1 MKKVLATILALV
13 MAIGLCSV
21 SWAARPDLPQADEN
35 GVITLTDDVVLAAGK
50 EINKAGT
57 TQVTKIDLGGHK
69 LSRAGGFVLDI
80 YGDVTITNGTIEMT
94 GAASGS
100 AIWIN
105 NGAKVTIDNSVKVS
119 ATGSVNNK
127 TSFAIA
133 FDSSCDDA
141 VLTFNGAIAGENGVT
156 INGNITKNTNKISVN
171 GTIDVNELAL
181 YLAGNGITDINNG
194 ASLKGD
200 AGVEIRAGVLN
211 INGGTVE
218 STGTYSRPIANGNG
232 TTARGAALIV
242 AKHTTNQGITVNVN
256 SGNIKAAS
264 AGKAIAVSD
273 PQNTN
278 GNDVKL
284 NVAGGNVVGGIQVE
298 DSIKTAKPVAV
309 SGGTFKDIN
318 GGKVDVSE
326 YLESGKQQNAD
337 GSVGNKSTGGG
348 YYYAGPSISA
358 VLNGSNKSATD
369 YTSGDYGLIFR
380 STASYSGFQGVQ
392 VDGKA
397 LAKGNYTVEDNGG
410 TEVYLKAV
418 YLKTL
423 AAGKHT
429 VTILSSAG
437 NTSMDFTIGG
447 KTTAPQTFDAGI
459 ALYVGMAL
467 TSVAGAAF
475 AVKKRED

>member
-1 MKKVLATILALV
+1 MKKALATILALV

-21 SWAARPDLPQADEN
+21 SWAASTDLPQADEN

-218 STGTYSRPIANGNG
+218 STGTYSAPIANGNG
-232 TTARGAALIV
+232 PTASGAALIV
-242 AKHTTNQGITVNVN
+242 AEHTTNQGITVNVN

-298 DSIKTAKPVAV
+298 ESIETAKPVAV
-309 SGGTFKDIN
+309 TGGTFSRDVSTYAADNTPVASNNGTYYVGEETIQNAANNLSAGQQLKIEKGAVTIN
-318 GGKVDVSE
+318 GAE
-326 YLESGKQQNAD
+326 YRAGGNATYTKP
-337 GSVGNKSTGGG
+337 SSGG
-348 YYYAGPSISA
+348 YYYYQPTTDTKA
-358 VLNGSNKSATD
+358 NDTKGSPK
-369 YTSGDYGLIFR
+369 
-380 STASYSGFQGVQ
+380 
-392 VDGKA
+392 
-397 LAKGNYTVEDNGG
+397 
-410 TEVYLKAV
+410 
-418 YLKTL
+418 
-423 AAGKHT
+423 
-429 VTILSSAG
+429 
-437 NTSMDFTIGG
+437 
-447 KTTAPQTFDAGI
+447 TFDAGI

-467 TSVAGAAF
+467 TSAAGVAFVG
-475 AVKKRED
+475 KKRED

>member
-1 MKKVLATILALV
+1 MKKALATILALV
-13 MAIGLCSV
+13 MALALCSV
-21 SWAARPDLPQADEN
+21 SWAASTDLPQADEN

-50 EINKAGT
+50 KINKAGT

-94 GAASGS
+94 VAASGS

-133 FDSSCDDA
+133 FDSSCDGA
-141 VLTFNGAIAGENGVT
+141 ALTFNGAIAGENGVT

-171 GTIDVNELAL
+171 GTIDVAGHAL

-194 ASLKGD
+194 ACVKGD
-200 AGVEIRAGVLN
+200 AGIEIRAGVLN

-218 STGTYSRPIANGNG
+218 STGTYSAPIANGNG
-232 TTARGAALIV
+232 TTASGAALIV
-242 AKHTTNQGITVNVN
+242 AEHTTNQGITVNVN

-298 DSIKTAKPVAV
+298 ESIETAKPVAV
-309 SGGTFKDIN
+309 TGGTFST
-318 GGKVDVSE
+318 DVKE
-326 YLESGKQQNAD
+326 YLAEGKILQKNGDTYTAVTNSGITSGTYTAKPTVPD
-337 GSVGNKSTGGG
+337 GYKVVENTDGTFTVEKVGG
-348 YYYAGPSISA
+348 YYYYQPT
-358 VLNGSNKSATD
+358 TD
-369 YTSGDYGLIFR
+369 T
-380 STASYSGFQGVQ
+380 
-392 VDGKA
+392 
-397 LAKGNYTVEDNGG
+397 
-410 TEVYLKAV
+410 
-418 YLKTL
+418 
-423 AAGKHT
+423 
-429 VTILSSAG
+429 
-437 NTSMDFTIGG
+437 
-447 KTTAPQTFDAGI
+447 KTTDTKGSPKTFDAGI

-467 TSVAGAAF
+467 TSAAGVAFVG
-475 AVKKRED
+475 KKRED